1 MISLI
6 FFKFIIQTIA
16 SVLSALKFAFILCA
30 LTQFD
35 PSTFFGLAQPPAFL
49 LWAWENKGYACMMAF
64 FIGQFCFVISKF
76 NFHLKG
82 NAVENA
88 LVSTG
93 AFEIYLADERLWS
106 KIETGRI
113 PSQGELHHLLEQ
125 ATRLQSGQFADN
137 SF

>member
-1 MISLI
+1 MIRQRYPEHEL
-6 FFKFIIQTIA
+6 KVEVTNHPVPQLKQTIA
-16 SVLSALKFAFILCA
+16 SVLTMLKFAFILCA
-30 LTQFD
+30 LMNFD
-35 PSTFFGLAQPPAFL
+35 PSQMLGMAAPPAIL

-64 FIGQFCFVISKF
+64 FIG
-76 NFHLKG
+76 

-93 AFEIYLADERLWS
+93 AFEIYLQDERLWS
-106 KIETGRI
+106 KLETGRI

-125 ATRLQSGQFADN
+125 ATRLQSGQFTDN